1 MKQGAATV
9 FLLSLAGGLLAA
21 PPPSTPSP
29 GPASPGTASRSFR
42 GVLVDDAGQ
51 RSDFRL
57 TLDPVR
63 LAQGS
68 VEGSLQVEPPL
79 SAKGPL
85 LGSIQEDLCVFQ
97 GTMDRGFDLAFRGRC
112 SADLLEG
119 TYVLRGRA
127 APPGRAV
134 SGPRPGRAR
143 RSRPG
148 PRKQSPHPARRRPS
162 PPPAPAEPETPQTQ
176 QLRMILRS

>member
-79 SAKGPL
+79 AAKGPL

-112 SADLLEG
+112 SADLVEG
-119 TYVLRGRA
+119 TYVLRGE
-127 APPGRAV
+127 
-134 SGPRPGRAR
+134 SGAPRPGRFRAQAGEGKAEAPR
-143 RSRPG
+143 AQETVAPPRAPKAKPTSRP
-148 PRKQSPHPARRRPS
+148 R
-162 PPPAPAEPETPQTQ
+162 
-176 QLRMILRS
+176 